1 MSEPLTQV
9 AGEESRWTS
18 TVAVHYDAKRP
29 LSRYIRWYLLL
40 SLAVSAVW
48 AATNG
53 ILMPNQIQILEFG
66 SFFAGGGCRGRS
78 AGADRARPSRRLW
91 RGHPDR

>member
-29 LSRYIRWYLLL
+29 LSRYIRWYLLP
-40 SLAVSAVW
+40 VSYTHLTLPTKA
-48 AATNG
+48 
-53 ILMPNQIQILEFG
+53 
-66 SFFAGGGCRGRS
+66 
-78 AGADRARPSRRLW
+78 
-91 RGHPDR
+91 